1 MARDMVENGNID
13 NIDKLATMMQCHES
27 QQSAAVIAT
36 IAIIIGNK
44 INTEAMNIYEKY
56 RRAIGDIILWNTPVI
71 NDKDG
76 WPTRKKY
83 SFMQLFRDPE
93 HMIETKMIV
102 HGYLGYKASN
112 FSLMES

>member
-1 MARDMVENGNID
+1 MARDMVENGNKD

-44 INTEAMNIYEKY
+44 INTEAMNIDEKY

-71 NDKDG
+71 NDNDG

-83 SFMQLFRDPE
+83 SFMQFFRDPE
-93 HMIETKMIV
+93 HMKQ
-102 HGYLGYKASN
+102 K
-112 FSLMES
+112 